1 MFKWFFAL
9 VNLGFAAWLISAFTD
24 TETCAGLTGAELEGC
39 EAGTAIGGFAAAA
52 MILFLWLAV
61 DVILYVGYRIFRR
74 KDHGPK
80 RAKVE
85 L

>member
-1 MFKWFFAL
+1 MFKIVFAL
-9 VNLGFAAWLISAFTD
+9 VNLGFAAWLVGGLSEAGGG
-24 TETCAGLTGAELEGC
+24 CAGLAGDELSAC

-74 KDHGPK
+74 KHATGS
-80 RAKVE
+80 
-85 L
+85 